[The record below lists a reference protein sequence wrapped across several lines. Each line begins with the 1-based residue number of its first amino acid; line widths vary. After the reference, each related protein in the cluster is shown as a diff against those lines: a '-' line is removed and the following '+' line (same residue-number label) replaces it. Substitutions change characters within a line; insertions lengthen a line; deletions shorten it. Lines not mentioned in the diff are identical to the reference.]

1 MTGPAPH
8 TPPQPAARGKV
19 WFIGAGP
26 GAADLLTLRAAAV
39 IAEADIVIWASS
51 LVSADVLE
59 HARAGAQIVDSAALP
74 LESVRTLYERALAKG
89 LVVVR
94 IHSGDPAL

>member
-1 MTGPAPH
+1 MSA
-8 TPPQPAARGKV
+8 KV

-39 IAEADIVIWASS
+39 IAAADIVIWASS
-51 LVSADVLE
+51 LVSGDVLE

-74 LESVRTLYERALAKG
+74 LEDVRAL
-89 LVVVR
+89 
-94 IHSGDPAL
+94 